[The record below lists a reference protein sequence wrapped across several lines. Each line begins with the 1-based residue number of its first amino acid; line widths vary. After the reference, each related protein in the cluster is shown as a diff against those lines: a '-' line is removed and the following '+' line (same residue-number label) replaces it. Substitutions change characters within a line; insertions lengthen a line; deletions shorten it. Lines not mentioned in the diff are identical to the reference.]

1 MYNEHQINRKVFWSK
16 DCNFV
21 TQFLCCVL
29 MATVFVPVL
38 CFAQTTTEAATAATA
53 ATAAGGEVQPA
64 LPAAPTDPYTVAGI
78 KVNESGES
86 AVAAREKAI
95 NAGAKQAYA
104 SLLQRLNGLTEA
116 AAFAMVKDTDEARIL
131 DSMDSFEVQQE
142 HTTSLRYQAI
152 ITYKFSAS
160 KIRPMMAARSL
171 KIIEPKAKPVFI
183 LPIYQSAKTVALW
196 EDPNPWRNFWEQNP
210 KGSALVPVSVPL
222 GDISDIRDISVDAAL
237 QGTPANIATMQGIAG
252 RYGADGILV
261 SLISKEDNNASTAA
275 TRLSLYYYTGG
286 QLLKSDIQVLD
297 VTGKTEDA
305 ILADAKARS
314 VKFLEDSWKS
324 KSTSGSAASDLNG
337 AVSGGV
343 ISVRILIEAPSFAEL
358 EGIRKSLQQLNAVSG
373 LKTVTIGYGYSEVE
387 IQYIGDTNSLKL
399 AMSQI
404 GFDLVPTQIAGR
416 APFKLQRLA
425 ASPSPAT
432 IFE

>member
-1 MYNEHQINRKVFWSK
+1 MCR
-16 DCNFV
+16 
-21 TQFLCCVL
+21 
-29 MATVFVPVL
+29 
-38 CFAQTTTEAATAATA
+38 
-53 ATAAGGEVQPA
+53 
-64 LPAAPTDPYTVAGI
+64 
-78 KVNESGES
+78 
-86 AVAAREKAI
+86 
-95 NAGAKQAYA
+95 
-104 SLLQRLNGLTEA
+104 
-116 AAFAMVKDTDEARIL
+116 
-131 DSMDSFEVQQE
+131 
-142 HTTSLRYQAI
+142 
-152 ITYKFSAS
+152 
-160 KIRPMMAARSL
+160 
-171 KIIEPKAKPVFI
+171 
-183 LPIYQSAKTVALW
+183 
-196 EDPNPWRNFWEQNP
+196 P